1 MTSLV
6 IQTSFLGDLVLTTP
20 LLAELALRG
29 PVDVVVTP
37 ASAPL
42 LANHPAVRD
51 VIVFDKR
58 GADRGLLGLW
68 RFARSLRSRE
78 NGEPRTITAAY
89 LAQGSVRS
97 AVVALI
103 AGIRERIGFDSSAG
117 RLLYSRRVHYRA
129 DQHHAERLWR
139 LAAGDAPNPLPETIR
154 PRLYPGAT
162 ERAEV
167 DTLLRNVPRDGA
179 PLLALAPGSIWGTKR
194 WPHFAPFAA
203 HIAPLFR
210 IVVVGGK
217 DDTTLA
223 TEIIRAA
230 GTERVID
237 ATGRLSLLAS
247 AELIARCAAIVTNDS
262 APQHLASA
270 VGTPTLTIYGPTVPE
285 FGFGPLAPRHAT
297 IGNSNLSCRPCHP
310 HGPQVCPL
318 AHWKCMRELE
328 TGHIEAALH
337 ELLRLQK

>member
-167 DTLLRNVPRDGA
+167 DALLRNVPRDGA
-179 PLLALAPGSIWGTKR
+179 PMLALAPGSIWGTKR

>member
-68 RFARSLRSRE
+68 RFARSLRARE